1 VKTGALRALA
11 VTTETR
17 LPYLPDL
24 PTIAER
30 GFSSYEI
37 SSWQGAFAPAG
48 TPNDIVAK
56 ISGELTRMLGMPEIR
71 TRISR
76 EGAEPVGSTPE
87 AFAARVKSE
96 IAKWGKVI
104 KTSGITASN

>member
-1 VKTGALRALA
+1 
-11 VTTETR
+11 
-17 LPYLPDL
+17 
-24 PTIAER
+24 
-30 GFSSYEI
+30 
-37 SSWQGAFAPAG
+37 
-48 TPNDIVAK
+48 
-56 ISGELTRMLGMPEIR
+56 MLGMPEIR

-104 KTSGITASN
+104 KEDTTNYPSPRCPGSGNRHPQAPRV